1 MGLPQQILTDRGT
14 QFTGALAKQLTS
26 LMGIEKLHT
35 TAYHPQTNRVLE
47 RLHATLEAMLGKA
60 RALGL
65 DWVGRIPF
73 VLFALRQ
80 APNRTTGFSPFELV
94 YGQHV
99 RTPLD
104 VIYEGWRGKVG
115 KGLGLGAWTEDLCN
129 RLEVLRDVAVRNGL
143 VESAKRKVYY
153 DKGKSERVLCEGEK
167 VLCRIPGM
175 VAKLDDSW
183 EGPYIIVKKKLS
195 AVNYLI
201 EEVDGRERSKN
212 VHVNMTKKFREP

>member
-1 MGLPQQILTDRGT
+1 MTDRGT
-14 QFTGALAKQLTS
+14 QFTGALAIQLTS

-35 TAYHPQTNRVLE
+35 TAYHPQTNGVLE

-65 DWVGRIPF
+65 DWVGQIPF
-73 VLFALRQ
+73 VLFALRE
-80 APNRTTGFSPFELV
+80 APNRTTTGFSPFKLV

-129 RLEVLRDVAVRNGL
+129 RFEVNWLRVQRGQFTMI
-143 VESAKRKVYY
+143 
-153 DKGKSERVLCEGEK
+153 KGKVSVFY
-167 VLCRIPGM
+167 V
-175 VAKLDDSW
+175 
-183 EGPYIIVKKKLS
+183 
-195 AVNYLI
+195 
-201 EEVDGRERSKN
+201 RER
-212 VHVNMTKKFREP
+212 KFCVEYLGW